1 MSPAE
6 ESASSASRPTVN
18 PIVRNALRVTLSAKE
33 YKLLHEQLIK
43 RSPSLVRSYLPTP
56 SRFEEIVS
64 SKEKYNEAAIR
75 ASVRVFLA
83 TGTGLK
89 LVDLILQKIR
99 GETAK

>member
-6 ESASSASRPTVN
+6 ESASSASRPTAN